1 MRGQPPPDITG
12 LDPVQECENNIGM
25 VNALWGVAK
34 RLTDQKDLLEAIKR
48 QDAVVSQNLIR
59 LAILGA

>member
-1 MRGQPPPDITG
+1 
-12 LDPVQECENNIGM
+12 M

-48 QDAVVSQNLIR
+48 QDAVVSQNLVR
-59 LAILGA
+59 LAILSA